1 MPLNLYRRHQKG
13 CKGGHAADS
22 RSGEFEERRKGWKR
36 CGCFIFASGT
46 LAGAYRRRF
55 TGHTGWDEARARAAQ
70 WEALGAWVVSG
81 IPATS
86 VFAAPVVQHTT
97 VLEAATAYLTR
108 CQNRGIEQTT
118 LSKYQG
124 FIKQLLAYCDSR
136 GYVMLD
142 QLTVADMDR
151 FYASWKIVSAL
162 EQRSWS
168 ALNPSSDSV

>member
-13 CKGGHAADS
+13 CEGGHAADS

-36 CGCFIFASGT
+36 CGCFYFRVRHPCRSIPSQVH
-46 LAGAYRRRF
+46 RPIS
-55 TGHTGWDEARARAAQ
+55 GWDEARAKAAQ
-70 WEALGAWVVSG
+70 LEALGAWDVSE
-81 IPATS
+81 IPAPN
-86 VFAAPVVQHTT
+86 VVAAPVVPRTT

-124 FIKQLLAYCDSR
+124 FIKQFLAFCDSK

-151 FYASWKIVSAL
+151 FYASWKDGKRSRAK
-162 EQRSWS
+162 RSWS
-168 ALNPSSDSV
+168 A